1 MKNWIKP
8 PLILVTL
15 CVAAASTYA
24 MMKDSQNAADTQDTA
39 KVMVKHQA
47 ENIPKNE
54 SQQNT
59 SMGSAD
65 YTKTKQK
72 LENVL
77 GLKVFAIGDSPVPS
91 LAQVSTNQGLFYTSE
106 DGKYLVSGRI
116 FNVDAGMRNETDI
129 KLSELRLEGVSDFS
143 DEDVIEF
150 KAKDEKYVINVFTD
164 ITCGYCRKLHREIDD
179 YNEKGITVRYLAYPR
194 GGLNT
199 QTYYDMVAVWCADD
213 KQSALTAAKTGADV
227 NGTTCSNKVADE
239 YAFGTRVG
247 VNGTPNIILPDGS
260 LVGGY
265 MPADAL
271 LQKLNQI

>member
-24 MMKDSQNAADTQDTA
+24 MMKDSQNAGDTQDTA

-72 LENVL
+72 LENKL
-77 GLKVFAIGDSPVPS
+77 GLKVLAIGDSPVPS

-129 KLSELRLEGVSDFS
+129 KLSELRLEGVADFS